1 MVKRAGKA
9 SDEYSVMAQ
18 DLNQSFLGL
27 HFGYN
32 GDGVTVYGRLA
43 GIQLSEESVD
53 IWLDGVSS
61 ESQVSHLRLS
71 PREHIHFARTSGD
84 WQLRETL
91 EKLVTVI
98 EDRFPVAP

>member
-9 SDEYSVMAQ
+9 SDEYPVMAQ

-27 HFGYN
+27 LFGYN
-32 GDGVTVYGRLA
+32 GDGVTIYGKLA
-43 GIQLSEESVD
+43 ACQVSDDAVD
-53 IWLDGVSS
+53 IWLDGASG
-61 ESQVSHLRLS
+61 ESDVKHLKLS
-71 PREHIHFARTSGD
+71 PREHLHFARTSGD

-98 EDRFPVAP
+98 EERFPVAP